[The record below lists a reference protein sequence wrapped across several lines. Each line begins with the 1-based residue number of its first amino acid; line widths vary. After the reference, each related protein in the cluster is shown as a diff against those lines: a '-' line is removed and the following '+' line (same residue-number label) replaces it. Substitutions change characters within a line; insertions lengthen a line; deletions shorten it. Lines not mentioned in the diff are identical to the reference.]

1 MIVTPGGVELS
12 PVEQPPASD
21 ARQFEYDSGDTSA
34 GMAVVAALSEVL
46 QADPTTMEPIQGTV
60 DVDALGRLLSDCDAA
75 EVTFPFA
82 DRTVTVTADGVITV
96 RPAPVAGRH
105 GQDLAP

>member
-12 PVEQPPASD
+12 PVERPPASD
-21 ARQFEYDSGDTSA
+21 GRHFEYDPDATVA

-46 QADPTTMEPIQGTV
+46 QADPTTLEPLQRTI
-60 DVDALGRLLSDCDAA
+60 DVDALDTLLSSSDAV

-96 RPAPVAGRH
+96 RPAPSASH
-105 GQDLAP
+105 HSQDLSP